1 MAQENQYFDLEFFMK
16 HPDPGL
22 YRIAKMI
29 FSYLNARDL
38 KNMTKIRE
46 KNKTFDDF
54 LKKEEDSL
62 WKKFEKVT
70 LNWVHPGLLYVSQ
83 YQDFKKIFQERR
95 EVTTL
100 IQIDNLTI
108 WTITGC
114 AREIMDT
121 VNELR
126 YELFSNGLLQELL
139 AFNKANHEIISY
151 LRTYSIAYR
160 TVKLEILPDPLV
172 ENMFHHKWV

>member
-1 MAQENQYFDLEFFMK
+1 MK
-16 HPDPGL
+16 ISNRYL
-22 YRIAKMI
+22 RSNI
-29 FSYLNARDL
+29 SYLNARDL

-70 LNWVHPGLLYVSQ
+70 LNWVHPRLLYGSQ
-83 YQDFKKIFQERR
+83 YQDFKRIFQERR

-114 AREIMDT
+114 AQEILDT

-126 YELFSNGLLQELL
+126 DELLSKDLLQEVL
-139 AFNKANHEIISY
+139 AFNKANYEIISY
-151 LRTYSIAYR
+151 LRRKIIKVITQSVSVDSEQGSSAKR
-160 TVKLEILPDPLV
+160 KK
-172 ENMFHHKWV
+172 NQ